1 MILCVC
7 IEQIGNSEWILI
19 GATYIHAMF
28 TSDSRYTE
36 RIRLCYCFVTVSDK
50 MNLRH
55 PSEIIAE
62 FMPAIKQGTP
72 TSGQNAAGIRFCL
85 CGATVVAL
93 FIVRSLP
100 ITTSR

>member
-7 IEQIGNSEWILI
+7 IAQIGNPEWILI
-19 GATYIHAMF
+19 GATYIDAMF
-28 TSDSRYTE
+28 TSDSRCTQ
-36 RIRLCYCFVTVSDK
+36 RIKLCYRFVTVSDK

-55 PSEIIAE
+55 PSEMIPE
-62 FMPAIKQGTP
+62 SMPAIKQGTP

-93 FIVRSLP
+93 FKVRSLS